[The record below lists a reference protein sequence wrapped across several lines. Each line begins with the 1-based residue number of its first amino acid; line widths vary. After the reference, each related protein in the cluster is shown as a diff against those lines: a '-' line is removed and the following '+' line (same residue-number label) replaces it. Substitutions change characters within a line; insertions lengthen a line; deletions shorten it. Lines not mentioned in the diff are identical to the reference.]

1 MGFPFV
7 PVVSAVFVAAVIEV
21 KVMDQNLS
29 VPVATP
35 GDALASPV
43 KYMVLP
49 MNWAEE
55 DVRE

>member
-7 PVVSAVFVAAVIEV
+7 PVVSAVFVAWVIEV
-21 KVMDQNLS
+21 KVMDQNLR
-29 VPVATP
+29 VPLVTPAAT
-35 GDALASPV
+35 LASPA

-55 DVRE
+55 DVME